1 MLEQP
6 FQFFTFKDIIDV
18 FGALLLSIILY
29 VFPIV
34 LKVDKSDLEEGL
46 FHTLYGFLLLIIVV
60 TIGRIRWAFPQEQFQ
75 SASFYTVRSN
85 WLKEMLLFSIQ
96 DSRFSCITVK
106 FHFAADNVC
115 RVGQEWLSDWVL
127 HILVWTSKP
136 NRLYSWSWFCDI
148 VLVSIVIS
156 FACL

>member
-60 TIGRIRWAFPQEQFQ
+60 TIGRIR
-75 SASFYTVRSN
+75 
-85 WLKEMLLFSIQ
+85 
-96 DSRFSCITVK
+96 
-106 FHFAADNVC
+106 
-115 RVGQEWLSDWVL
+115 
-127 HILVWTSKP
+127 
-136 NRLYSWSWFCDI
+136 
-148 VLVSIVIS
+148 
-156 FACL
+156 